1 MFLSFHFSHFSVNW
15 CVELISR
22 ELGSEPSLHAPLP
35 PLSLSSVHWSRG
47 GRRVQQ
53 AMLVWLMAAASHGS
67 RLSLMVLQVSSR
79 DWGPVLGTDIDRME
93 SGTSDI

>member
-1 MFLSFHFSHFSVNW
+1 MSPV
-15 CVELISR
+15 VT
-22 ELGSEPSLHAPLP
+22 LHC
-35 PLSLSSVHWSRG
+35 SRG

-53 AMLVWLMAAASHGS
+53 AMLVWLVVVLVVASHTS

-93 SGTSDI
+93 SESQRLE

>member
-1 MFLSFHFSHFSVNW
+1 
-15 CVELISR
+15 
-22 ELGSEPSLHAPLP
+22 
-35 PLSLSSVHWSRG
+35 
-47 GRRVQQ
+47 
-53 AMLVWLMAAASHGS
+53 MLVWLMAAASHVS